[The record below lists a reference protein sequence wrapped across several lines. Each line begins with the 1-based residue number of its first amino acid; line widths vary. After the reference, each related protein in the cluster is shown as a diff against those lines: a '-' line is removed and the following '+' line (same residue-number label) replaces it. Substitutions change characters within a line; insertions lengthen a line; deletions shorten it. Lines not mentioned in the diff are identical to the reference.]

1 MLSDIEWIE
10 ESLKQGATFESLKN
24 TINTYEKNEDRKNK
38 MLNYIYKKEVLYLFS
53 Q

>member
-10 ESLKQGATFESLKN
+10 ESLQHGATFEWLKN
-24 TINTYEKNEDRKNK
+24 TINKYEKKEDRKKN

-53 Q
+53 K